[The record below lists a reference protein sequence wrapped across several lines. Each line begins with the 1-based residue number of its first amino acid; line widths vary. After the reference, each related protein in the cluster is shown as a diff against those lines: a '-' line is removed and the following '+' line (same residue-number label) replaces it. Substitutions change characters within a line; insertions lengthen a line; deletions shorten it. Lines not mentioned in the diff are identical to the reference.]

1 MVEVK
6 TRPLRVARVVDDYKV
21 VINRGAEDGIKE
33 GQRFLVYGIGDEVV
47 DPETKETLGRLE
59 LVRGRGEV
67 VHVQPRMAT
76 IRSIEKIRVLG
87 ARRKLVT
94 GLASALAFG
103 RNASTEEI
111 EEPDHDEDMPFE
123 DPQPGDQVKPI

>member
-6 TRPLRVARVVDDYKV
+6 TRPLQVARVVDEYKV
-21 VINRGAEDGIKE
+21 VINRGADDGIKE
-33 GQRFLVYGIGDEVV
+33 GQRFLVYGIGDEVL
-47 DPETKETLGRLE
+47 DPETNESLGRLE

-76 IRSIEKIRVLG
+76 IRCIETFRIPGTKRKVRDPLRLFGAGSAALGSIEE
-87 ARRKLVT
+87 T
-94 GLASALAFG
+94 D
-103 RNASTEEI
+103 
-111 EEPDHDEDMPFE
+111 PDRYEDMPFE